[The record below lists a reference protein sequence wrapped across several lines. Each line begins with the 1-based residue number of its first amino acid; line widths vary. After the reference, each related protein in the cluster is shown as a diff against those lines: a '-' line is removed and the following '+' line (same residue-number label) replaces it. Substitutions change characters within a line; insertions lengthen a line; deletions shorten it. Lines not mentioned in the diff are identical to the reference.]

1 MNSYEDIF
9 MAMFD
14 IFKKK
19 ELDKGNDIPDIP
31 PLPDITTPP
40 MNTAPVIPSNLPQP
54 PSREDPFA
62 PSVDPFEDP
71 ENESML
77 YPKPDTFDIS
87 EPNMPSIPAARK
99 PEPISIPKPDFGRS
113 PGIARSE
120 RPSFEFSRPGPEFP
134 RPEPL
139 QMPRPEPAAPKI
151 SSEGS
156 SPGLPGP
163 PPLPKRIE
171 NKKLPVE
178 LPEITPPK
186 RPEITSVKP
195 HLFVKIDKYREVVD
209 SISKLKS
216 ELIDIRKTLRD
227 LESLDSQSL
236 EKLKA
241 SETITNKIGEL
252 VNFFEQSFTAPEE

>member
-1 MNSYEDIF
+1 MKSYEDIF

-19 ELDKGNDIPDIP
+19 DTDKGTDIPDIP

-40 MNTAPVIPSNLPQP
+40 MNTSPVIPSNLPQP
-54 PSREDPFA
+54 PAKKELFP
-62 PSVDPFEDP
+62 PQPDPFEAP
-71 ENESML
+71 ETESML
-77 YPKPDTFDIS
+77 PPKPDTFDVS
-87 EPNMPSIPAARK
+87 EPTMPTIPEARK
-99 PEPISIPKPDFGRS
+99 PEPISFPKPDFGKS
-113 PGIARSE
+113 PEIFKSE
-120 RPSFEFSRPGPEFP
+120 RSSIEFPKPGPEFP
-134 RPEPL
+134 KPEPL
-139 QMPRPEPAAPKI
+139 QMPKPEPAAPEFK
-151 SSEGS
+151 SG
-156 SPGLPGP
+156 PGLPGP
-163 PPLPKRIE
+163 PPLPKRVE
-171 NKKLPVE
+171 KKKLPVE

-216 ELIDIRKTLRD
+216 ELNDIRKTLRD
-227 LESLDSQSL
+227 LESLDSQSM

-252 VNFFEQSFTAPEE
+252 VTFFEQSFTAPEE